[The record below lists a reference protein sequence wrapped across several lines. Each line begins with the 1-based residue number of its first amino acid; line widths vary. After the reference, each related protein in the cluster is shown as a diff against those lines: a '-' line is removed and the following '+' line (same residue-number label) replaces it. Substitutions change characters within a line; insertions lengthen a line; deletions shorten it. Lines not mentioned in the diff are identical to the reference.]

1 MTNEQKKQVAA
12 MNASGMSID
21 EILLDTK
28 LPRAEV
34 EAFVAEREK
43 KKSDLSTF
51 TVVEIKKKSGR
62 GQSISEQTKQ
72 AVKEW
77 WQSGHSEGQTA
88 KKFGI
93 SQSSVHRI
101 VIAEKEKEPAP
112 ASTET
117 SSEVSDKA
125 DINSLQEHNITEK
138 PKSQALRG
146 VEVIGLMQTM
156 IISIEETF
164 GDNAELMSMKADSDT
179 ASIMFRYGG
188 TAYSVQFGLAF

>member
-1 MTNEQKKQVAA
+1 MTNEQKNQVAA

-28 LPRAEV
+28 LPRVEV
-34 EAFVAEREK
+34 EAFIAERK
-43 KKSDLSTF
+43 KRKAITPEL
-51 TVVEIKKKSGR
+51 KK
-62 GQSISEQTKQ
+62 
-72 AVKEW
+72 AVIEW
-77 WQSGHSEGQTA
+77 WQSGHSEGHTA
-88 KKFGI
+88 RKFGI

-101 VIAEKEKEPAP
+101 VTAEKEKEPAP
-112 ASTET
+112 APTET

-146 VEVIGLMQTM
+146 VDVIGLMQTM

-164 GDNAELMSMKADSDT
+164 GDNAELMSLKADSDT

-188 TAYSVQFGLAF
+188 TAYSVQFGIAF

>member
-1 MTNEQKKQVAA
+1 MTNEQKNQVAA
-12 MNASGMSID
+12 MNASGMSVD
-21 EILLDTK
+21 EIVIDTK

-34 EAFVAEREK
+34 EAFIAERK

-51 TVVEIKKKSGR
+51 TVVEIKKNSGR

-101 VIAEKEKEPAP
+101 VTAEKEKEPAP
-112 ASTET
+112 APTET

-146 VEVIGLMQTM
+146 VEMIGIMQSM
-156 IISIEETF
+156 LIAAEESLGGSIEI
-164 GDNAELMSMKADSDT
+164 MSLKADSDI
-179 ASIMFRYGG
+179 ANLMFRYGG

>member
-1 MTNEQKKQVAA
+1 MTNEQKNQVAA

-34 EAFVAEREK
+34 EAFIAERK
-43 KKSDLSTF
+43 KRKAITPEL
-51 TVVEIKKKSGR
+51 KK
-62 GQSISEQTKQ
+62 
-72 AVKEW
+72 AVIEW

-88 KKFGI
+88 KKFSI

-101 VIAEKEKEPAP
+101 VTAEKEKEPAP
-112 ASTET
+112 APTET

-125 DINSLQEHNITEK
+125 DINSLQEHNITDK

-146 VEVIGLMQTM
+146 VEMISVMQSM
-156 IISIEETF
+156 LIAAEESFGGSIEI
-164 GDNAELMSMKADSDT
+164 MSLKADSDT
-179 ASIMFRYGG
+179 ASIVFRYDG